1 MRILFKPLA
10 RYVATETAAQ
20 LAPAIAR
27 MEAQQAETRELLADL
42 QARLG
47 RLLAVVERI
56 EAERPGW
63 LGAQKLSDLDQN
75 LAWFSLNDVKATV
88 NTPVVKES

>member
-1 MRILFKPLA
+1 MHIFNPLA
-10 RYVATETAAQ
+10 RSVAAETAA
-20 LAPAIAR
+20 LLGPALAR
-27 MEAQQAETRELLADL
+27 MEAQQAETRELLVDL

-56 EAERPGW
+56 EAAAPPGW

-75 LAWFSLNDVKATV
+75 LAWFSLNDVRATV
-88 NTPVVKES
+88 NTPPVKES